1 MLITFLKEVMCVAS
15 GLNTRRRAP
24 NYFDIIQ
31 TPNTLENRHQITRHN
46 LSIFTRVLSA
56 PNRLKI
62 RIFSLGREIQNPYKK
77 KEITVNKKKKKRCT
91 SSPSV
96 VYNSKEDR

>member
-46 LSIFTRVLSA
+46 LSIFTRVLPA

-62 RIFSLGREIQNPYKK
+62 RIFSLGREIQNPYR
-77 KEITVNKKKKKRCT
+77 KRN
-91 SSPSV
+91 
-96 VYNSKEDR
+96 NSKQEEKKTLYE